1 MSKLHAI
8 IKKIQ
13 SNLKVLEWSQHYIS
27 IFKMIKRANSIIG
40 DVIWQ
45 KSNSFKLLLL
55 SLIAARRKNFH
66 PKMKALEWSHSPT
79 ISLSGHSRCS
89 KAANS
94 VVGDGVV
101 IKFNLIQA
109 FIVVLVTCMNEKIYQ
124 KNEGTRVVTTF
135 LS

>member
-79 ISLSGHSRCS
+79 ISLLGYSRCS